1 MAMQR
6 IHKKVINNKLYQNA
20 CTFYAKYPSV
30 LLWIIFIIA
39 WGICSYVF
47 FLRFPNNLLFPNFFA
62 EDGQHFVT
70 NIINDGFIGALI
82 TPFNGYFIFGIY
94 ILTEFGFMLN
104 SLFLGGEFITLP
116 MGLALSSY
124 IFLGLCAALPIVL
137 LKKWISLPYRLA
149 IALLIVLLPMPSFD
163 YGTIG
168 TIGNLKFAFNY
179 IAVLLVLYR
188 ATLPRT
194 SKKIILVDI
203 CLAIGAFTTAGVYL
217 ILPFILASD
226 GLQIYKRAVRKK
238 LKDLFKRDNISLWS
252 GVGLAVASFVQ
263 VAYIVIK
270 GVPKFPG
277 YLDEPYKVVNTIEVF
292 IARSYLYPGV
302 SALYHHL
309 TNLFVVLLFI
319 GICLLGYKYFNRK
332 RILVYIVGISAILT
346 TSLVFVINRTG
357 TAYYYDNYKTTGF
370 DNFFYA
376 QNFIGIILIV
386 FLIYDMSTKIKWFN
400 SLYLP
405 LLLVALLA
413 AGSIRSNSVYA
424 PNDFMQYQIGTLE
437 EQVKPQ
443 CDAKKES
450 ITFSVYPFKFLTMTE
465 PQERICNDSLGD
477 NNNIE
482 NPLLLDTGTSGLN
495 ISPKTDSFTQTFT
508 ADRDGLHGLGIYL
521 GTYYQPVLKNYELVL
536 MDSTCEHTL
545 RSLEMPRYVR
555 DNAFR
560 TISFEPL
567 EQSAGQKYC
576 LTIQAKTDDS
586 QPLALRL
593 SDSGLYAEGDLTV
606 NDIPSNR
613 DIVFSLLYK

>member
-1 MAMQR
+1 MPKA
-6 IHKKVINNKLYQNA
+6 HKKRGASSLYHNFVA
-20 CTFYAKYPSV
+20 FYAKHHTL
-30 LLWIIFIIA
+30 LLWIIFVLAWIA
-39 WGICSYVF
+39 CSYIF

-62 EDGQHFVT
+62 EDGQHFVK
-70 NIINDGFIGALI
+70 NIIDEGFLGALL

-94 ILTEFGFMLN
+94 ILTGLGFLLN
-104 SLFLGGEFITLP
+104 SLFLGGEFVTLP
-116 MGLALSSY
+116 QGLALASY
-124 IFLGLCAALPIVL
+124 IFLGLCAALPILL

-188 ATLPRT
+188 ATLSRS
-194 SKKIILVDI
+194 SKKIIIVDA
-203 CLAIGAFTTAGVYL
+203 CLAVSAFTTAGVYL

-226 GLQIYKRAVRKK
+226 GLQIYKRTVRKHFKK
-238 LKDLFKRDNISLWS
+238 LFSKDNISLWS
-252 GVGLAVASFVQ
+252 GLGLAFISLIQ
-263 VAYIVIK
+263 VAYIAIK

-309 TNLFVVLLFI
+309 TNLFVVLLFL
-319 GICLLGYKYFNRK
+319 GVCLLGYKYLSRK
-332 RILVYIVGISAILT
+332 RLLVYVVGISAILT

-376 QNFIGIILIV
+376 QNFIGIIVLI
-386 FLIYDMSTKIKWFN
+386 FLIYDMSKKIKWFN
-400 SLYLP
+400 SFYIP
-405 LLLVALLA
+405 VLLIALLA

-443 CDAKKES
+443 CDAQNET

-465 PQERICNDSLGD
+465 PRERICSGSLGD
-477 NNNIE
+477 SNNIE
-482 NPLLLDTGTSGLN
+482 NPLLLDSGTSGMN
-495 ISPKTDSFTQTFT
+495 ISPKTDRFTQTFT
-508 ADRDGLHGLGIYL
+508 AERDGLHGLGIYL

-536 MDSTCEHTL
+536 RDSKCEQIV
-545 RSLEMPRYVR
+545 RSLEMPKYVR

-560 TISFEPL
+560 TISFAPL
-567 EQSAGQKYC
+567 EKSAGQKYC
-576 LTIQAKTDDS
+576 LTINAKTDDA

-593 SDSGLYAEGDLTV
+593 SDTDLYAKGDLVV
-606 NDIPSNR
+606 NDSPSNR